1 MRARPELYA
10 LTLYI
15 VLRKNNLFLALL
27 QGISAVQ
34 MKIIDVMTSRFLL
47 IFLENFRK
55 IYNHKSF
62 PSHTLLRHLNVTSLS
77 RSRAAALA

>member
-55 IYNHKSF
+55 N
-62 PSHTLLRHLNVTSLS
+62 
-77 RSRAAALA
+77 